1 MLRIYYGVDGCSQ
14 FCLTYTHERAR
25 EVDLQM
31 PIFIWAAQ
39 KLVRRRR
46 RRSLIIIGEHL
57 WRKSRR
63 PTARNASEAIP
74 SRGVNASTP

>member
-1 MLRIYYGVDGCSQ
+1 MLRIYGVDDGCSQ
-14 FCLTYTHERAR
+14 FYLTYTQERAR
-25 EVDLQM
+25 VEEDLQM
-31 PIFIWAAQ
+31 SIFIRAAQ
-39 KLVRRRR
+39 KLVRRR

-63 PTARNASEAIP
+63 PTARNASGAIP